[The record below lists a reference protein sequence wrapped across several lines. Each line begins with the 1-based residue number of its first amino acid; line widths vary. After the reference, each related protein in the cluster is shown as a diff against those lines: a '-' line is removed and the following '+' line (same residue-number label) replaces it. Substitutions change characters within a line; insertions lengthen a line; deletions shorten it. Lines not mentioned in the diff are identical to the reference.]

1 VRAGFEQEAA
11 RIAAAARGGDRAG
24 LRAAI
29 TDRLVDEYCVVGPQ
43 ARCRDRLQG
52 RHDTGA
58 ATLALVPHPVRPTES
73 YVDGVRRTLAA
84 LSPV

>member
-1 VRAGFEQEAA
+1 MDVPWC
-11 RIAAAARGGDRAG
+11 RGPPDDSTTGPASRLCG
-24 LRAAI
+24 QTI

-52 RHDTGA
+52 WHDTGA

-73 YVDGVRRTLAA
+73 YIDGVRRTLAA